1 MVYLMLY
8 RNKFD
13 TLFDDKA
20 LRYYLCSNK
29 KGYTLIYPNN
39 FEEKVGFERIRQ
51 LTERYCSTELAKD
64 KLRTVNFSTS
74 YEWIIREVNLVD
86 ELRLILMM
94 EEGFPQ
100 SGYVNVDNL
109 LKKLTVIGTFLDAEE
124 MVLLRSALE
133 VVNSIVTF
141 LNNTED
147 GKYPYLLAMSEGITS
162 FPQVVADIDR
172 IIDRFGR
179 VKDNA
184 SPKLQEIRREIHAK
198 ESQISRRMAAI
209 LKNAQA
215 EGFVDEDVQISIREG
230 RPVIPVSA
238 ANKRKIRG
246 FVHDESATGKTFY
259 VEPIEVVELNNE
271 IKELRYEERREII
284 VILTTFA
291 DKLRPILPDLMGAVD
306 YMATV
311 DFIKAKAKLALDI
324 DGAKP
329 ILVDYPNLSW
339 RNARH
344 PILMLTLRK
353 EGKEVVP
360 LNIELTKENHLL
372 LISGPNAGGK
382 SVCLTT
388 VGLLQYM
395 LQCGF
400 LVPLSA
406 ISEMGIFESLFIDIG
421 DEQNLENDL
430 STYSSHLLNMK
441 MFLRGISDKS
451 VILIDEFGSG
461 TEPTVGGAIAES
473 LLGQFVEK
481 KTFGVVTTHF
491 SNLKY
496 YAAETKGIVNG
507 AMMFD
512 VHKIQPLFK
521 LEMGKPGSSFAFE
534 IARKIG
540 LPESV
545 LTSAAEKVGDDYVN
559 MEKQLR
565 QIARDR
571 NYWESKRDKI
581 KRNEKR
587 LEELVAKYE
596 KDLSEIKD
604 LRKDVVDKARQEAKV
619 ILADANKSIERTIR
633 EIKESNAEKEKTRM
647 ARRQFEEAKEKIEEE
662 TSSEDERIARKM
674 EQLRQREERKGI
686 RIEQGTKAEPK
697 KANKPLEIGDKVKLK
712 GQDAVGEITQLSGK
726 NATVAFGHI
735 FTSVKVDK
743 LERASN
749 AEYQQKIREDRTVSS
764 AVVEMSTR
772 RNNFKSNVDL
782 RGMRADEAL
791 EVVRDLV
798 DEAIM
803 LSISDLRILHGKGNG
818 ILKQLIR
825 DYLKTVGL
833 VQKVADERE
842 ELGGAGITVVKLDV

>member
-1 MVYLMLY
+1 M
-8 RNKFD
+8 
-13 TLFDDKA
+13 
-20 LRYYLCSNK
+20 
-29 KGYTLIYPNN
+29 IYPNN
-39 FEEKVGFERIRQ
+39 FEDKVGFDRIRQ
-51 LTERYCSTELAKD
+51 LTERYCATELAKD
-64 KLRTVNFSTS
+64 KLRLTAYSTS
-74 YEWIIREVNLVD
+74 FEWIIREVNLVE
-86 ELRLILMM
+86 ELRQILLM

-109 LKKLTVIGTFLDAEE
+109 LKKLNIIGTFLDSEE
-124 MVLLRSALE
+124 LVLLRSALE
-133 VVNSIVTF
+133 VVNAIVSF
-141 LNNTED
+141 LNATEE

-184 SPKLQEIRREIHAK
+184 SPKLQEIRRAIHDK

-209 LKNAQA
+209 LKHAQS
-215 EGFVDEDVQISIREG
+215 EGVVDEDVQISIREG

-271 IKELRYEERREII
+271 IKELHYDERREVI
-284 VILTTFA
+284 VILTLFA
-291 DKLRPILPDLMGAVD
+291 DKLRPILPDILGAVD
-306 YMATV
+306 YMSAI
-311 DFIKAKAKLALDI
+311 DFIKAKAKVALDI
-324 DGAKP
+324 EAVKP
-329 ILVDYPNLSW
+329 ILVDYPCLSW

-344 PILMLTLRK
+344 PVLMLTLRK

-360 LNIELTKENHLL
+360 LNIELTKDNHLL

-400 LVPLSA
+400 LVPLSE

-441 MFLRGISDKS
+441 MFLRGINERS

-481 KTFGVVTTHF
+481 RTFGVITTHF

-545 LTSAAEKVGDDYVN
+545 LASAAEKVGDDYVN

-587 LEELVAKYE
+587 LEELVEKYE
-596 KDLSEIKD
+596 KDLSEIKN
-604 LRKDVVDKARQEAKV
+604 LRKDVVDKAKLEAKV
-619 ILADANKSIERTIR
+619 ILSDANKSIERTIR
-633 EIKESNAEKEKTRM
+633 EIKESNADKEKTRL
-647 ARRQFEEAKEKIEEE
+647 ARKTFEAEKDRIVEEDG
-662 TSSEDERIARKM
+662 SDDERITRKM
-674 EQLRQREERKGI
+674 EQLRLRQDRKSLKPDATAKN
-686 RIEQGTKAEPK
+686 EAK
-697 KANKPLEIGDKVKLK
+697 KQQKPLELGDKVRLK
-712 GQDAVGEITQLSGK
+712 GQDAVGEITQLSDK
-726 NATVAFGHI
+726 TATVAFGHI
-735 FTSVKVDK
+735 YTSVKLDK

-749 AEYQQKIREDRTVSS
+749 EEFQQRNREERKVSS

-791 EVVRDLV
+791 EMVRDLV

-825 DYLKTVGL
+825 DYLRTVDL
-833 VQKVADERE
+833 VKSAGDERE
-842 ELGGAGITVVKLDV
+842 ELGGAGITIVKLDV

>member
-1 MVYLMLY
+1 MINFAVLK
-8 RNKFD
+8 REK
-13 TLFDDKA
+13 
-20 LRYYLCSNK
+20 
-29 KGYTLIYPNN
+29 LIYPNN
-39 FEEKVGFERIRQ
+39 FEDKVGFDRIRQ
-51 LTERYCSTELAKD
+51 LTERYCATELAKD
-64 KLRTVNFSTS
+64 KLRLSTFSTS
-74 YEWIIREVNLVD
+74 YEWIIREVNLVE
-86 ELRLILMM
+86 ELRQILMM

-109 LKKLTVIGTFLDAEE
+109 LKKLNIVGTFLDSEE
-124 MVLLRSALE
+124 LVLLRSALE
-133 VVNSIVTF
+133 VVNAIVSF
-141 LNNTED
+141 LNNTEE
-147 GKYPYLLAMSEGITS
+147 GKYPYLLTMSEGITS

-209 LKNAQA
+209 LKHAQS
-215 EGFVDEDVQISIREG
+215 EGFVEDDVQISIREG

-271 IKELRYEERREII
+271 IKELHYDERREVIA
-284 VILTTFA
+284 ILTAFA
-291 DKLRPILPDLMGAVD
+291 DKLRPMLPDLMGAID

-324 DGAKP
+324 DAVKP

-339 RNARH
+339 RNAKH
-344 PILMLTLRK
+344 PILTLTLRK
-353 EGKEVVP
+353 EGKTVVP

-400 LVPLSA
+400 LVPLSE

-441 MFLRGISDKS
+441 MFLRGINDKS
-451 VILIDEFGSG
+451 IILIDEFGSG

-545 LTSAAEKVGDDYVN
+545 LASAAEKVGDDYVN

-587 LEELVAKYE
+587 LEELVEKYE

-604 LRKDVVDKARQEAKV
+604 LRKDVVDKARQEAKG
-619 ILADANKSIERTIR
+619 ILSEANKSIERTIR
-633 EIKESNAEKEKTRM
+633 EIKESNAEKEKTRI
-647 ARRQFEEAKEKIEEE
+647 ARRQFEEAKEKIEEDA
-662 TSSEDERIARKM
+662 SSEDERIARKM
-674 EQLRQREERKGI
+674 EQLRLRQERKGN
-686 RIEQGTKAEPK
+686 RADSAPK
-697 KANKPLEIGDKVKLK
+697 PEAKKPQKPLELGDKVRLK

-726 NATVAFGHI
+726 TATVAFGHI
-735 FTSVKVDK
+735 YTSVKIDK
-743 LERASN
+743 LDRASN
-749 AEYQQKIREDRTVSS
+749 AEFQQKIREDRKVSS
-764 AVVEMSTR
+764 AVVEMGTR

-791 EVVRDLV
+791 EIVRDLV

-803 LSISDLRILHGKGNG
+803 LSISDLRILHGKGSG

-825 DYLKTVGL
+825 DYLKTVDL
-833 VQKVADERE
+833 VKTMGDERE
-842 ELGGAGITVVKLDV
+842 ELGGAGITIVKLDV

>member
-1 MVYLMLY
+1 MRLI
-8 RNKFD
+8 NI
-13 TLFDDKA
+13 
-20 LRYYLCSNK
+20 S
-29 KGYTLIYPNN
+29 LIYPNN

-51 LTERYCSTELAKD
+51 LTEKYCSTELAKE
-64 KLRTVNFSTS
+64 KLHSVKFTTS
-74 YEWIIREVNLVD
+74 YEWIFREISLVD
-86 ELRLILMM
+86 ELRIILMM

-109 LKKLTVIGTFLDAEE
+109 LKKLNVIGTFLDAEE
-124 MVLLRSALE
+124 LVLLRSALE
-133 VVNSIVTF
+133 VVNAIVVF
-141 LNNTED
+141 LNNTEE
-147 GKYPYLLAMSEGITS
+147 GKYPYLVAMSDGISS
-162 FPQVVADIDR
+162 FPNVTSGIDR

-184 SPKLQEIRREIHAK
+184 SPKLLEVRREISTK
-198 ESQISRRMAAI
+198 ESQISRRMASI
-209 LKNAQA
+209 LKNAQS

-259 VEPIEVVELNNE
+259 IEPIEVVELNNE
-271 IKELRYEERREII
+271 IKELHYEERREII
-284 VILTTFA
+284 AILTTFA
-291 DKLRPILPDLMGAVD
+291 DGLRPILPDLMGAVD
-306 YMATV
+306 YMADV
-311 DFIKAKAKLALDI
+311 DFIKAKARVALDI
-324 DGAKP
+324 EATKP

-339 RNARH
+339 RNAKH
-344 PILMLTLRK
+344 PVLMLSLRK
-353 EGKEVVP
+353 EGKQVVP
-360 LNIELTKENHLL
+360 LNIELTRDSHLL

-400 LVPLSA
+400 LVPLSE
-406 ISEMGIFESLFIDIG
+406 ISEMGIFENLLIDIG

-441 MFLRGISDKS
+441 MFLKNINEKS

-473 LLGQFVEK
+473 LLNQFVEK
-481 KTFGVVTTHF
+481 KTFGVITTHF

-496 YAAETKGIVNG
+496 YAADTKGIVNG

-521 LEMGKPGSSFAFE
+521 LEIGKPGSSFAFE

-545 LTSAAEKVGDDYVN
+545 LEAAAEKVGDDYVN

-587 LEELVAKYE
+587 LEELVEKYE
-596 KDLSEIKD
+596 KDLAEIKE
-604 LRKDVVDKARQEAKV
+604 LRKDVVDKARLEAKS
-619 ILADANKSIERTIR
+619 ILSDANKSIERTIR
-633 EIKESNAEKEKTRM
+633 EIKESNAEKEKTRQ
-647 ARRQFEEAKEKIEEE
+647 ARQSFEQERLLLEQENA
-662 TSSEDERIARKM
+662 SEDDRIARKM
-674 EQLRQREERKGI
+674 EQLKLRQERKGNAPA
-686 RIEQGTKAEPK
+686 TPKSEPK
-697 KANKPLEIGDKVKLK
+697 KPSKPLVVGDKVRLK
-712 GQDAVGEITQLSGK
+712 GQDAVGEITQLSEK

-735 FTSVKVDK
+735 YTSVKVDK

-749 AEYQQKIREDRTVSS
+749 ADFQQKVRETRTVSS
-764 AVVEMSTR
+764 TVVEMSTR

-791 EVVRDLV
+791 EIVRDLV

-825 DYLKTVGL
+825 DYLRTVDL
-833 VQKVADERE
+833 VKSFGDERE
-842 ELGGAGITVVKLDV
+842 ELGGAGITIVKLDL